1 MIKDIILHLER
12 DSSRDTVR
20 DFAASI
26 VCQTL
31 GQKAGLIADLLIPH
45 WEVGVGG
52 RADGTAERD
61 FRRGLAQ

>member
-12 DSSRDTVR
+12 DSSRDIVR

-45 WEVGVGG
+45 WEVGAFARCKPAIGECYAKG
-52 RADGTAERD
+52 
-61 FRRGLAQ
+61 